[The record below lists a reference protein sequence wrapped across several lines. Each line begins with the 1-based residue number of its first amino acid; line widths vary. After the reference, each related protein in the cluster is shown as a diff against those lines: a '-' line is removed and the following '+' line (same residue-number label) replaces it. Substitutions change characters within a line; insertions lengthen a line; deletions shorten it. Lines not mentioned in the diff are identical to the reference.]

1 MGIRTTLVSSP
12 VPESVRP
19 VSTIPG
25 GRRPLALR
33 THPLVFVVVMFLASE
48 LMFFAGFFAAYFDL
62 RSLATTWPP
71 AGTQL
76 DVLQST
82 IGTILLA
89 ISSGTMVLVQ
99 HDVARLAYARA
110 RRWVAVTIVLGIG
123 FLYIAITGWIS
134 ADFRI
139 DTSAY
144 GSLFFSMTGF
154 HALHVTAGLILLLGL
169 FFGMRRPAFAAENHA
184 GVEAIAYYWHFVFI
198 VWVGL
203 WGTLY
208 LIK

>member
-1 MGIRTTLVSSP
+1 
-12 VPESVRP
+12 
-19 VSTIPG
+19 
-25 GRRPLALR
+25 
-33 THPLVFVVVMFLASE
+33 MFLASE

-71 AGTQL
+71 PGTHL
-76 DVLQST
+76 DLVESM
-82 IGTILLA
+82 IGTIMLA

-99 HDVARLAYARA
+99 HETARLRYARA
-110 RRWVAVTIVLGIG
+110 RAWLALTIVLGIG
-123 FLYIAITGWIS
+123 FLYIAISGWIS

-154 HALHVTAGLILLLGL
+154 HALHVTAGLILMSGL
-169 FFGMRRPAFAAENHA
+169 FLGMRRAAFTAENHA
-184 GVEAIAYYWHFVFI
+184 GVEGIAYYWHFVFI

-208 LIK
+208 LLK